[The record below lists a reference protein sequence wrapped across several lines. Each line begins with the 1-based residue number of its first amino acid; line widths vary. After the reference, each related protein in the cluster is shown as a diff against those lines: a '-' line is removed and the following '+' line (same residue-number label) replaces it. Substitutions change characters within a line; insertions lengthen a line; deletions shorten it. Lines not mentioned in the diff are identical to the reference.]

1 MIARK
6 KKSRNFSDC
15 LRFNVSVFWFSFLFF
30 LRCVVNTFFSILLY
44 FPILNQKV
52 SKMIQMIMNPD
63 QSQIISFLGG
73 VRWVNF
79 YYSSLFFHF
88 KRKDVQDDIQMITN
102 SDQSQIISPYQGRRR
117 SSRTVDAPDFATRGL
132 GSRSGRVILL
142 CTRAKHFTFV
152 LSPLRNIIDY
162 WRIVREAEWNAGWPC
177 WLSCDEGL
185 ITLET
190 SALKPFMVANLCYQ
204 LYW

>member
-1 MIARK
+1 M
-6 KKSRNFSDC
+6 
-15 LRFNVSVFWFSFLFF
+15 VFVFVF
-30 LRCVVNTFFSILLY
+30 LRCVVNKFFFHSSL

-88 KRKDVQDDIQMITN
+88 KRKDIQDDIQMITN
-102 SDQSQIISPYQGRRR
+102 PDQSQIISSYQGRRR

-142 CTRAKHFTFV
+142 CARAKHYTFV
-152 LSPLRNIIDY
+152 LSLLRNIIDY

-177 WLSCDEGL
+177 WLSSDEGL
-185 ITLET
+185 ITLEM
-190 SALKPFMVANLCYQ
+190 SALKPLMVANLCYQ